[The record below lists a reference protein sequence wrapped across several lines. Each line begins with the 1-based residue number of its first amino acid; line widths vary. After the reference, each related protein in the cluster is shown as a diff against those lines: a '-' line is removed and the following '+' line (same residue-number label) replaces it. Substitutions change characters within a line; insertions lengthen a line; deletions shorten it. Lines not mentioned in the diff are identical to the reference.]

1 VAMIEQGRKMKL
13 TKEQWLNLDEIK
25 NLKGYQVLK
34 DYIKGEKEN
43 ILKILT
49 SIKSYEVI
57 SQDGVKVIHSA
68 DNQLYEIRGRLSA
81 FDLIIN
87 LVESAYKKSK
97 EK

>member
-34 DYIKGEKEN
+34 DYIQGEKEN
-43 ILKILT
+43 ILKTLT

-57 SQDGVKVIHSA
+57 SQDGVKIIHSA